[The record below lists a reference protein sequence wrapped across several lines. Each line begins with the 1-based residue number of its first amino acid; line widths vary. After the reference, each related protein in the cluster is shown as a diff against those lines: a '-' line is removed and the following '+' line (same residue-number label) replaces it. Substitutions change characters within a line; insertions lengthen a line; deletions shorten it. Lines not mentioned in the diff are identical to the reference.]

1 MNKILEKTSR
11 FLLSLISTH
20 YKSNHKFLNKNQV
33 SNFETITYLL
43 KKRGYNPSI
52 IIDVGAAKGDWTK
65 SMLNIYPSAQYYLF
79 DADSSNFLSLKKMSK
94 INSNVSIKLALL
106 SNKIEDYKFFK
117 MGYGSS
123 IYEEKSDHKRK
134 SEIMKSSLLSDEL
147 PSEIS
152 NYHNNMM
159 KIDVQGSELLV
170 LEGLGDKLELF
181 EVIILETSIQ
191 EYNKDAPF
199 IDDIIL
205 FMKNKGF
212 RIYDI
217 YDLKRLGGNNSYLL
231 QCDIVF
237 VKKESFLNNIK
248 THI

>member
-11 FLLSLISTH
+11 FLLSLISSS

-52 IIDVGAAKGDWTK
+52 IVDVGAAKGAWTK
-65 SMLNIYPSAQYYLF
+65 SMLNIYPDAQYYLF
-79 DADSSNFLSLKKMSK
+79 DADSSNALRLKKISK
-94 INSNVSIKLALL
+94 INSNVSFKLALL
-106 SNKIEDYKFFK
+106 SNKIENYNFFK

-123 IYEEKSDHKRK
+123 IYEEKSDHKRET
-134 SEIMKSSLLSDEL
+134 EILKSSLLSDEL
-147 PSEIS
+147 PSEIGS
-152 NYHNNMM
+152 YDNSML

-170 LEGLGDKLELF
+170 LEGLGNKLKLF

-199 IDDIIL
+199 IDDIII
-205 FMKNKGF
+205 FMKSNEF

-217 YDLKRLGGNNSYLL
+217 YDLKRLGGKKSYLL
-231 QCDIVF
+231 QCDVIF
-237 VKKESFLNNIK
+237 VKNESFLNTIK
-248 THI
+248 SHN